1 MTRLMTSAELAREIG
16 VLADLPRSDLVE
28 RWRTF
33 YRTTPPKCTSRR
45 LLVGAIAYAMQ
56 AKNYGGLKPAVRRQ
70 LRKVAHDDANGETIN
85 VITRPKLKPGAR
97 LIREWNGRT
106 HVVEVIDGGFV
117 WNGERHGSLSAIAR
131 AITGA
136 RWSGPRFFGLT
147 SGSTP

>member
-1 MTRLMTSAELAREIG
+1 MTRLITSAEFEREIG

-45 LLVGAIAYAMQ
+45 LLVGAIAYAIQ
-56 AKNYGGLKPAVRRQ
+56 ANNYGSLKPAVRRQ
-70 LRKVAHDDANGETIN
+70 LRKMAHGGVNGETIN

-106 HVVEVIDGGFV
+106 HVVEVTDGGFV
-117 WNGERHGSLSAIAR
+117 WNGKRHGSLSAIAR

-147 SGSTP
+147 SGSVP

>member
-1 MTRLMTSAELAREIG
+1 MTRQTTSAELEREIG

-33 YRTTPPKCTSRR
+33 YRTAPPKCTSRR

-56 AKNYGGLKPAVRRQ
+56 AKNYGALKPAVRRQ

-147 SGSTP
+147 SGSAP